1 MSNLTP
7 STLVSA
13 WIALAYQEQGARCN
27 LENLLSNSIA
37 TVIQRENAR
46 THLNNIIAAMFE
58 IDFILYKEHHVN
70 VLAIDL
76 GFPNPT
82 IRKEDMIPSPNS

>member
-1 MSNLTP
+1 MSSLTP

-13 WIALAYQEQGARCN
+13 WIALAYQEQGARQRMDQVEAN
-27 LENLLSNSIA
+27 PNA
-37 TVIQRENAR
+37 TEKEKSDA
-46 THLNNIIAAMFE
+46 HLHYKNITVAMWE

-82 IRKEDMIPSPNS
+82 IRKEDMIPGT